1 MPNSIK
7 PLCQTQVIAS
17 EDSKPNTS
25 LTKVCLAEVCLAE
38 ICPAEACLAEVCP
51 DEGCPAEVCP
61 DELCLAEV
69 TPDEPCPNEV
79 YPAEV
84 CHDEGR
90 PAEVCPLEVWPYIGI
105 VFPPLIPLF
114 YTATEDFE
122 MFGIRHSR
130 KLLLLRLGAPILAQP
145 G

>member
-51 DEGCPAEVCP
+51 AEGCPAEV
-61 DELCLAEV
+61 
-69 TPDEPCPNEV
+69 CPNEV